1 MVAML
6 QDLYI
11 LHFCIY
17 KMRILQ
23 EKKRSEFCTRIVAEN
38 DTRNVSSGTN
48 NYRTRD
54 QNNTKEGDKMSNIYS
69 NHLIVRMTDKEKSM
83 LQEAANRKGVT
94 MSKYVRDACI
104 NPPNVT
110 RAEYNEI
117 RSMIH
122 YEIRK
127 LGVNI
132 NQIAKKYNE
141 YAYVEPSL
149 DLLDKLNKII
159 DLMYKITDRI
169 ES

>member
-1 MVAML
+1 
-6 QDLYI
+6 
-11 LHFCIY
+11 
-17 KMRILQ
+17 
-23 EKKRSEFCTRIVAEN
+23 
-38 DTRNVSSGTN
+38 
-48 NYRTRD
+48 
-54 QNNTKEGDKMSNIYS
+54 MSNIYS

-117 RSMIH
+117 RAMIH